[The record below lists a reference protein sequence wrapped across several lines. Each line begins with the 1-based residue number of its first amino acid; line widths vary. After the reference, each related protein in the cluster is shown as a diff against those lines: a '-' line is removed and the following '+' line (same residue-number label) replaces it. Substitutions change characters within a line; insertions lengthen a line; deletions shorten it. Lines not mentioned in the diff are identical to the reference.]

1 MLSNCKI
8 SLSYS
13 FEPVLPGRRESG
25 EWTMEKI
32 FEPTT
37 ERIAELESAWA
48 HRDAFYSEAILLHD
62 INLTKDLLEKELYE
76 SVDGRLIPLLPL
88 IGMHAPC
95 SYTLFVQ
102 LWGKSHVAPE
112 DSKAF
117 MKDTSRERLLSRYRK
132 GERKLRIEF
141 RSLAVTANGER
152 CIMCITLT
160 FTKNNCG
167 DIIARCV
174 IKDITEQRNNEIHLQ
189 EELHQAV
196 TANQRLQFED
206 ELTGFPNKRGFIKE
220 VRGILEKNPESEY
233 AICYTDI
240 QNLGYVNST
249 YGYEIGSRLLRFFS
263 QCIAGLQ
270 KNVNIVGRVS
280 GGHFATLVKIGSE
293 AQRKQLDEDYKTLC
307 DRMRDYCQT
316 IDRHFI
322 ARVYA
327 GIYLILPEDIENMDI
342 ERMLD
347 RASIAQDTAKRNG
360 EQRLAYYNDKQW
372 ELRRRQISISHLL
385 NDAIANKEIEAWLQ
399 PQCDYERG
407 KITGAEVLCR
417 WNSSVF
423 GQISPGEFIPVLEA
437 SGQVYELDLYIWEQ
451 ACSFLRQWL
460 DNGKS
465 CIPLSV
471 NISRHDITNPEFMG
485 QLLGLLKKYELS
497 PDMLRLEIT
506 ESAYMDEPEK
516 LIGIAEKL
524 RDEGFT
530 IEMDD
535 FGSGFS
541 SLNMLKEVPVDVLK
555 MDLRFLAHNG
565 QSKKGGN
572 IISSVI
578 RMAQAL
584 NMEVIAEGVETTEQ
598 AEALRSMGCSVM
610 QGFLFSKAVP
620 LPAFEAMLESL
631 GTEKPHEKDSGG
643 DISYIYE
650 IMDNSSK
657 SSYIFHHFSSSTAV
671 LEYDGAHLEVMAVND
686 EYLRTIG
693 DDNADTRRYMQ
704 DALALVSLEDRQK
717 ALAAVKQAVEKG
729 RASCEV
735 YYPSTGQWA
744 SITYRHVFKGQAAN
758 YLFSE
763 AVNTS
768 ESHRLSD
775 EIKRIS
781 TEMNDKIDMLPVGTF
796 RYDADGK
803 QEFDFIS
810 VETAMLLGYP
820 SVDALR
826 EKFNNNFPEFVYYED
841 RERVLKEIDEQI
853 ADNGHKD
860 YCEYRVETGDG
871 KLKWVFDH
879 GHYVTDENGKHWY
892 YVAIADMD
900 HIKRERD
907 EQELIS
913 RKFKALLHIPGVTVF
928 DYDVSENQTTV
939 YTSDNTGHG
948 SFLLTGFLNDWGDPG
963 WKAGPDSQK
972 VRDIISKAHESTV
985 SGEFLFEGIIDGDT
999 SNKYICHFASMQNEK
1014 SRHVLGF
1021 AIPQD

>member
-1 MLSNCKI
+1 MERNRKI
-8 SLSYS
+8 IEL
-13 FEPVLPGRRESG
+13 
-25 EWTMEKI
+25 TAEK
-32 FEPTT
+32 
-37 ERIAELESAWA
+37 IAELESAWA
-48 HRDAFYSEAILLHD
+48 HRDAFYSEAILLYD
-62 INLTKDLLEKELYE
+62 INLTKDLIEKELYE

-88 IGMHAPC
+88 VGMHAPC
-95 SYTLFVQ
+95 SYTLFLQ
-102 LWGKSHVAPE
+102 LWGKTHVAPE
-112 DSKAF
+112 DRKTF
-117 MKDTSRERLLSRYRK
+117 MKDTSRERLLSRCMK
-132 GERKLRIEF
+132 GKKKLRFEF
-141 RSLAVTANGER
+141 HSMAAPPNGEH
-152 CIMCITLT
+152 CLMCLT
-160 FTKNNCG
+160 VNFTKNNSG

-174 IKDITEQRNNEIHLQ
+174 IKDITEQRNIEIHLQ

-206 ELTGFPNKRGFIKE
+206 ELTGFPNKRGFVKS
-220 VRGILEKNPESEY
+220 VREILEKKPESDY
-233 AICYTDI
+233 AICYADI
-240 QNLGYVNST
+240 QNLNYVNST

-270 KNVNIVGRVS
+270 KEVNIVGRVS
-280 GGHFATLVKIGSE
+280 GGHFATLIKISSE
-293 AQRKQLDEDYKTLC
+293 SQRKQLEESYKILC
-307 DRMRDYCQT
+307 DRMRDYCHT
-316 IDRHFI
+316 IDRHFL

-327 GIYLILPEDIENMDI
+327 GIYLILPEDIKNMDI

-347 RASIAQDTAKRNG
+347 RAAIAQETAKRNG

-372 ELRRRQISISHLL
+372 EIRRRQISICQLL
-385 NDAIANKEIEAWLQ
+385 NDALANNEVEAWLQ

-417 WNSSVF
+417 WNSSVL
-423 GQISPGEFIPVLEA
+423 GAISPGEFIPVLEA
-437 SGQVYELDLYIWEQ
+437 SGQVYELDLYIWEK

-465 CIPLSV
+465 CVPLSV
-471 NISRHDITNPEFMG
+471 NISRHDINNPEFME
-485 QLLGLLKKYELS
+485 QLLGLLKKYRLS
-497 PDMLRLEIT
+497 PDKLRLEIT

-516 LIGIAEKL
+516 LIGIAERL
-524 RDEGFT
+524 RDKGFT

-584 NMEVIAEGVETTEQ
+584 NLEVIAEGVETSEQ

-620 LPAFEAMLESL
+620 LPAFEVMLGSL
-631 GTEKPHEKDSGG
+631 GTEKPTEKTSAGN
-643 DISYIYE
+643 ISYIYE

-657 SSYIFHHFSSSTAV
+657 SSYIFQHFSSSTAV
-671 LEYDGAHLEVMAVND
+671 LEYDGTHLEVMAVND

-693 DDNADTRRYMQ
+693 DYDAATRRYMQ

-717 ALAAVKQAVEKG
+717 ALLTVKQAVEKG
-729 RASCEV
+729 RASCEL

-744 SITYRHVFKGQAAN
+744 SITYRHVFKGQAAH

-810 VETAMLLGYP
+810 VETAMLLNYP

-826 EKFNNNFPEFVYYED
+826 EKFHNNFPEFVYYED

-879 GHYVTDENGKHWY
+879 GHYVTDENGRHWY

-913 RKFKALLHIPGVTVF
+913 RKFKALLQIPGVPVF

-939 YTSDNTGHG
+939 YTSDGTRHE
-948 SFLLTGFLNDWGDPG
+948 SFLLTGFLNDWGDPE
-963 WKAGPDSQK
+963 WKTTPDFQK
-972 VRDIISKAHESTV
+972 VREIISKAHEAIV
-985 SGEFLFEGIIDGDT
+985 SGEFQFEGRIDGDN
-999 SNKYICHFASMQNEK
+999 SKKYICHFSSMQNEK

-1021 AIPQD
+1021 AIPQN